1 MGPVTGARTAIVA
14 GGGIGGLA
22 AATALARLGL
32 RVTVIERAPR
42 IEAAGS
48 GLMLYQ
54 NGVAAADSLSARLG
68 ERIRAAGHVVGPD
81 EVRLLLDARG
91 KVLAREPIGAVGKRL
106 GLPQVPILRS
116 ELRAAL
122 HDEALAAGARV
133 ILGATVTDYANHGDG
148 ASVRLSDHRMLHGDV
163 VVAADGIRSVI
174 RAQMLGDGPPRY
186 RGYTSVRGR
195 TAGSELYPQAF
206 VASGRGVQLFV
217 APVGGGTLYWT
228 AKITAAPGAWPAR
241 GAAGALRA
249 LASLLQR
256 WHPPVLRLIERSSAA
271 DVVVTDICDREPVRD
286 WVDGRVALLGDAAH
300 PMVPAMGQGA
310 NTALEDAVVL
320 ARAMSSHTDPCQAL
334 GCYERERA
342 ERTAEVVLRS
352 RRQGAMDQGAGPV
365 TRALR
370 DLAMR
375 LRGRK
380 DASAMD
386 VISWRPLST
395 QPSIS
400 S

>member
-1 MGPVTGARTAIVA
+1 VDPVTGGRTAIVA

-22 AATALARLGL
+22 AATALARRGL
-32 RVTVIERAPR
+32 SVTVVERARR
-42 IEAAGS
+42 IDDAGS

-54 NGVAAADSLSARLG
+54 NGVAAADRLSPRLG
-68 ERIRAAGHVVGPD
+68 ARIRAVGHVTGPD

-91 KVLAREPIGAVGKRL
+91 KVLSREPIGAVGRRL
-106 GLPQVPILRS
+106 GLPQVPILRA

-122 HDEALAAGARV
+122 YDEALAAGARV
-133 ILGATVTDYANHGDG
+133 MLDTAVTGYASHGDR
-148 ASVRLSDHRMLHGDV
+148 ASVRLSDARTLHGDV
-163 VVAADGIRSVI
+163 LVAADGIRSVI
-174 RAQMLGDGPPRY
+174 RARMLHDGPPRY

-195 TAGSELYPQAF
+195 TLGSELYPQAF

-228 AKITAAPGAWPAR
+228 AKITAPSGVWPAM
-241 GAAGALRA
+241 GSAGALSA
-249 LASLLQR
+249 LASLLEQ
-256 WHPPVLRLIERSSAA
+256 WHPPVLRLILDAKAA
-271 DVVVTDICDREPVRD
+271 DVVVTDICDREPVRT

-320 ARAMSSHTDPCQAL
+320 AQAMRPDADPGQAL
-334 GCYERERA
+334 RCYERQRVD
-342 ERTAEVVLRS
+342 RTAEVVLRS
-352 RRQGAMDQGAGPV
+352 RRQGDVDQGAGEV

-380 DASAMD
+380 DAAAMN
-386 VISWRPLST
+386 VIGWRPDAAE
-395 QPSIS
+395 
-400 S
+400 